1 VSTPQ
6 AAANGKAT
14 AWDLEKAAAA
24 AAREA
29 GEVPFVFAYKG
40 TTYKVPPSGKW
51 PAEALDRL
59 AEGELG
65 PALAELLGQDAYAGM
80 KKAGLNL
87 GEINTLFE
95 KIAAAEG
102 MEAVPN
108 RPAGR
113 NSPPPRKRVS
123 TRT

>member
-1 VSTPQ
+1 MSTPP
-6 AAANGKAT
+6 AANGHNV
-14 AWDLEKAAAA
+14 WDLEKAAAA

-29 GEVPFVFAYKG
+29 GEVPFVFTYKG
-40 TTYKVPPSGKW
+40 KTYKVPPSGKW

-65 PALAELLGQDAYAGM
+65 PALASLLGDEAYTGM

-95 KIAAAEG
+95 RIANAEG
-102 MEAVPN
+102 MQAVPN
-108 RPAGR
+108 PPPPR
-113 NSPPPRKRVS
+113 NSPQRRKPAQ